1 MTDVATVCACVCVR
15 MCECA
20 FVWTS
25 ELIYVVTRYPTRCTE
40 VHTNLVRHNAHLL
53 GSELG
58 RTLVQHLHEL
68 QRVIDEND
76 AHSARVW
83 EQVWPQVNTQGQ
95 VPMPQYNESG
105 KYLVK
110 LFWLNAWRKVYV
122 DDLLPLDSDDKVLLP
137 TSPCAKGGLEFW
149 PALVAKAVLKLITP
163 YMAGTFK
170 ATYGL
175 LHPISTP
182 KLSMLRITVPL
193 LFFFFIVAVIFT
205 RVLHATDI
213 AGSSLERLR
222 SCRCSP
228 GGTQS
233 RWLCLL
239 TRVPQSC
246 NAYMTTARSSS
257 RGFPSISRHR

>member
-1 MTDVATVCACVCVR
+1 VTDVATVCACVCVR

-182 KLSMLRITVPL
+182 KLIMLRITVPL
-193 LFFFFIVAVIFT
+193 LFSF
-205 RVLHATDI
+205 
-213 AGSSLERLR
+213 SSLPLYSHVFSMLR
-222 SCRCSP
+222 
-228 GGTQS
+228 
-233 RWLCLL
+233 
-239 TRVPQSC
+239 
-246 NAYMTTARSSS
+246 
-257 RGFPSISRHR
+257 I